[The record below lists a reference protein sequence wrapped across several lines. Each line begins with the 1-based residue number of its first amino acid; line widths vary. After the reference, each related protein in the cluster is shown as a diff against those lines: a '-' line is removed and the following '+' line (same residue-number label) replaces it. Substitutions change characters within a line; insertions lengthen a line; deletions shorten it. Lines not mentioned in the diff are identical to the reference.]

1 MSLTTTIKIWATRLL
16 LTLAVA
22 PAASCSNVDGDEAVV
37 CENPLSFAISTDK
50 GDVYCPNGLAHR
62 AAILECR
69 PANLAQCTSGPNG
82 SDGTSTGADGTS
94 QCASDADCNDGPNG
108 VCQNTDP
115 GCACNYGCLNDAD
128 CGPAQACICGM
139 TRGVCVAAGC
149 TTDAECSGS
158 SCVLEPIL
166 DADGHLVREELA
178 CLTPADSCV
187 VDSHCGEG
195 KRCARIDGHLAC
207 MPVPPAPPTGPK
219 E

>member
-1 MSLTTTIKIWATRLL
+1 MSLTTSLKIWAATLL

-22 PAASCSNVDGDEAVV
+22 HVTSCSDVTGDEAIP
-37 CENPLSFAISTDK
+37 CKNPLSFPISTDR
-50 GDVYCPNGLAHR
+50 GDVNCPDGLAHR
-62 AAILECR
+62 GAVMECR
-69 PANLAQCTSGPNG
+69 SDNLAQCKSGPNG
-82 SDGTSTGADGTS
+82 SDGSMGADGAS
-94 QCASDADCNDGPNG
+94 QCATDADCKDGPNG

-115 GCACNYGCLNDAD
+115 ACVCNYGCLNDAD
-128 CGPAQACICGM
+128 CGPAQACICGV
-139 TRGVCVAAGC
+139 TRGVCVAASC

-166 DADGHLVREELA
+166 DADGHLLREELA

-187 VDSHCGEG
+187 VDSHCVEG

-207 MPVPPAPPTGPK
+207 MPVPAAPLPPPK